1 MKLHKLK
8 HFLGA
13 AVVLITSCT
22 NNSDVKSMTNE
33 SSQEA
38 IKIIYGDE
46 FFSLPQNR
54 HRRDDLIKKIHQ
66 SQIETERK
74 SLSTKK
80 PH

>member
-1 MKLHKLK
+1 
-8 HFLGA
+8 
-13 AVVLITSCT
+13 
-22 NNSDVKSMTNE
+22 MTNE